1 MLRVPE
7 TIASSSRKAEL
18 YYKIIFKILTSE
30 DDARRLS
37 PSARDNPEWGR
48 ILRSCRIGVDPFSPP
63 SVIDLNMFPATSHFQ
78 VLFQHRQKGIGLSL
92 LEHFWAYLRR
102 NDVSGYFDGVKE
114 KIGREQLWPLLQRVT
129 AVEELSTE
137 VWRAT
142 GSSLEHEGNW
152 RTTLYGIR
160 FVTEAPI

>member
-1 MLRVPE
+1 
-7 TIASSSRKAEL
+7 
-18 YYKIIFKILTSE
+18 
-30 DDARRLS
+30 
-37 PSARDNPEWGR
+37 
-48 ILRSCRIGVDPFSPP
+48 
-63 SVIDLNMFPATSHFQ
+63 MFPATSHFQ
-78 VLFQHRQKGIGLSL
+78 VLLQHRQKGIGVSL
-92 LEHFWAYLRR
+92 LEDFWAYLRR

-114 KIGREQLWPLLQRVT
+114 KIGREQLWPLLQRV
-129 AVEELSTE
+129 APVEELSTE